1 MTLYLHPSITPAT
14 IDDAAR
20 AGITGVKVYPAGVT
34 TNSEEGV
41 IDFRQYYPVFEAMSM
56 HNMVLNLHGE
66 TPNTPDNAY
75 TADASADFVTIRNAE
90 EKFLPTLR
98 GLHSEFPN
106 LRIVLEHCSTQE
118 ALDAVRACGPTVAA
132 TITAHHLWIT
142 QDDWCGNT
150 YNFCKPVAKDTKD
163 RVALIQAAVGKEG
176 KFFFGK
182 ETLMKGDE

>member
-1 MTLYLHPSITPAT
+1 
-14 IDDAAR
+14 
-20 AGITGVKVYPAGVT
+20 
-34 TNSEEGV
+34 
-41 IDFRQYYPVFEAMSM
+41 M

-106 LRIVLEHCSTQE
+106 LRIVLEHCSTRE

-142 QDDWCGNT
+142 QDD
-150 YNFCKPVAKDTKD
+150 
-163 RVALIQAAVGKEG
+163 
-176 KFFFGK
+176 
-182 ETLMKGDE
+182 